1 MQKNIGLN
9 ISVNNLLVIAVKQST
24 SKLCKNMTNY
34 DKSILDW
41 EVDVVEDSKLV
52 INFNHPSIPEAKRNL
67 TFNVTLRSKSELYN
81 ETKT

>member
-1 MQKNIGLN
+1 MCI
-9 ISVNNLLVIAVKQST
+9 IFLLFAVKQST
-24 SKLCKNMTNY
+24 SKLCKNVTNY

-52 INFNHPSIPEAKRNL
+52 INFNHPSIPEAQRNV
-67 TFNVTLRSKSELYN
+67 TFKLTLRSKSELFY